1 MIKMANNF
9 AIFLSLIL
17 FLKISAQN
25 GNNNNDDFLKQFSDS
40 DRGTI
45 ILN

>member
-1 MIKMANNF
+1 MANNF
-9 AIFLSLIL
+9 AIFLPLIL
-17 FLKISAQN
+17 FLKVSAQN
-25 GNNNNDDFLKQFSDS
+25 VNNDDFLKQFSDS

>member
-1 MIKMANNF
+1 MANNF

-25 GNNNNDDFLKQFSDS
+25 ANNDDFLKQFSDS

>member
-1 MIKMANNF
+1 MANNF
-9 AIFLSLIL
+9 AIFLSLFL

-25 GNNNNDDFLKQFSDS
+25 ANTNDDFLKQFSDS